1 MSSVGYHDLHLHI
14 VPEID
19 DGARDLTASLEILRG
34 LHDLGYT
41 HFVATPHA
49 DDHRF
54 TYGRDRIEDGFAA
67 LMDAVTKA
75 GLPIE
80 LRCGAEYTYGQRFHD
95 DVQARR
101 AMTLGGTRYVL
112 LELPEAFIP
121 ATMPDNLF
129 AVGAAGYYP
138 VLAHPE
144 RCAPFQDDPQRLSR
158 LAAGRALVQVS
169 FRSLAGTFGRT
180 IKRTAWALIT
190 EGIADL
196 VATDC
201 HSPRELKKVVRPVL
215 KALQK
220 RLDPSTFDQLM
231 RVYPQRMLATTA
243 SETRD

>member
-14 VPEID
+14 IPDID
-19 DGARDLTASLEILRG
+19 DGARDIAASLDILKG
-34 LHDLGYT
+34 LTDMGYT

-54 TYGRDRIEDGFAA
+54 TYGRDRIADGFAE
-67 LMDAVTKA
+67 LHNAVEQA
-75 GLPIE
+75 GLPIV

-95 DVQARR
+95 DVQGRR
-101 AMTLGGTRYVL
+101 AITLAGTRYILV
-112 LELPEAFIP
+112 ELPEAFIP

-129 AVGAAGYYP
+129 AVGTAGYYP

-144 RCAPFQDDPQRLSR
+144 RCTPFQGDPQRLAR

-180 IKRTAWALIT
+180 IKKTAWTLIT

-201 HSPRELKKVVRPVL
+201 HSPRELKKVVRPVV

-220 RLDPSTFDQLM
+220 RLSPAEFDQLM
-231 RVYPQRMLATTA
+231 RVYPQRMMA
-243 SETRD
+243 SGSPR